1 MKRFYAAFLLLLV
14 AANASAAAIQYRLPD
29 ETATLA
35 PGPNREIAQ
44 TYCGACHSADYIIT
58 QPRGLPDPAAFW
70 TGEVTKMRNVYK
82 ADIPQAD
89 TPAIVAYLVETYG
102 K

>member
-1 MKRFYAAFLLLLV
+1 MRRVVATSALALLT
-14 AANASAAAIQYRLPD
+14 ASASAAPDYRLPD

-35 PGPNREIAQ
+35 PGPNLEIAQ
-44 TYCGACHSADYIIT
+44 TYCAACHSADYITT
-58 QPRGLPDPAAFW
+58 QPRGLPNPAAFW